1 MQQRSARRRSGF
13 VQAVPDDPADALY
26 HASRV
31 GAELAVERS
40 DVNELVIMRKFDLL
54 RYWLPQRQLQFL
66 GLPRFSPSEVEI
78 VNHLLS
84 QGRPDEQGY
93 LMWTALR
100 PGQKTI
106 IASLVHETRVK
117 RQHINTALNQL
128 CLVRLVQR
136 ILTHG
141 RQAVRITDH
150 FHRMMFEARWR
161 NELYNSAPELTE
173 EIVAKKNW
181 KWLLLHADELFYILN
196 PRKVEDRRTAL
207 GELARRVG
215 ET

>member
-40 DVNELVIMRKFDLL
+40 DVNERVVMRKFDLL
-54 RYWLPQRQLQFL
+54 RFWLPQRQLQFL
-66 GLPRFSPSEVEI
+66 GLPRFSSYEVGI
-78 VNHLLS
+78 INHLLS

-106 IASLVHETRVK
+106 ISSLVHETRMG
-117 RQHINTALNQL
+117 RSQINTALNQL

-136 ILTHG
+136 ILNHG

-161 NELYNSAPELTE
+161 SELYNSAPELTE
-173 EIVAKKNW
+173 KIVTEKNW
-181 KWLLLHADELFYILN
+181 KWLLLHADDLFRILN
-196 PRKVEDRRTAL
+196 PRKVDDRRTAL
-207 GELARRVG
+207 GELVRRVG
-215 ET
+215 ES